1 MNRLVVALLLALHAF
16 AAPAQAAPRVA
27 ALTPFSASTITR
39 LGVRPVVLGQ
49 TLGGTDQYLASL
61 RGVPV
66 IPLTHP
72 LGPNMEQLATH
83 NASIVLS
90 SKTWQRGTPA
100 MRRLGMKVYESDP
113 TSVAAVGRETRA
125 IGKVLGRTRA
135 ANALAT
141 KIENDVRAAQQG
153 IKRRP
158 RVLVIL
164 GVGRT
169 PHAMLANS
177 WGGDVVAQAGG
188 QLLTD
193 GLRSA
198 SGIARIS
205 DEIVVQRNPGHH
217 HRRAAREPG
226 QHLAARRV
234 LPVQPELAQ
243 HAGRQEQARLRR
255 APGNSLLQPYP
266 GVGGDD
272 PRRPRQVPE
281 ELARVERSALVRR
294 RSPPAVA
301 LLAACAAS
309 MAFGAV
315 HVPLDEHRRAD
326 RPGRGRPAAADR
338 ARAAAPRTVAAI
350 ASARRSA
357 SPARCCRARSP
368 TRSPR
373 PT

>member
-1 MNRLVVALLLALHAF
+1 MNRLVIALLLALLAF

-177 WGGDVVAQAGG
+177 WGGDIVAKAGG
-188 QLLTD
+188 QLLTN

-205 DEIVVQRNPGHH
+205 DEIVVQRNPDIIIAVPHGS
-217 HRRAAREPG
+217 
-226 QHLAARRV
+226 
-234 LPVQPELAQ
+234 
-243 HAGRQEQARLRR
+243 
-255 APGNSLLQPYP
+255 PGNISRLAEYYQSNPNWRNTRAVKNKRVYVATGNQLLQPYP
-266 GVGGDD
+266 GV
-272 PRRPRQVPE
+272 
-281 ELARVERSALVRR
+281 AATIRSVR
-294 RSPPAVA
+294 AKF
-301 LLAACAAS
+301 LKNY
-309 MAFGAV
+309 
-315 HVPLDEHRRAD
+315 
-326 RPGRGRPAAADR
+326 
-338 ARAAAPRTVAAI
+338 
-350 ASARRSA
+350 
-357 SPARCCRARSP
+357 
-368 TRSPR
+368 
-373 PT
+373 

>member
-1 MNRLVVALLLALHAF
+1 MNRLVVALLLALLAF

-39 LGVRPVVLGQ
+39 LGVRPVVIGQ

-141 KIENDVRAAQQG
+141 KIENDVRGRAAGHQAPPARARHPR
-153 IKRRP
+153 RRP
-158 RVLVIL
+158 HAATRCSPTR
-164 GVGRT
+164 GAATSWPRPAASCSRT
-169 PHAMLANS
+169 GSRPP
-177 WGGDVVAQAGG
+177 
-188 QLLTD
+188 
-193 GLRSA
+193 

-205 DEIVVQRNPGHH
+205 DEIVVQRNPDIIIAVPHGS
-217 HRRAAREPG
+217 PG
-226 QHLAARRV
+226 NISRLAEYYRS
-234 LPVQPELAQ
+234 QPELAQ

-255 APGNSLLQPYP
+255 DGQPLLQPYP
-266 GVGGDD
+266 GVAATIR
-272 PRRPRQVPE
+272 RRPRQVPE
-281 ELARVERSALVRR
+281 ELLS
-294 RSPPAVA
+294 
-301 LLAACAAS
+301 
-309 MAFGAV
+309 
-315 HVPLDEHRRAD
+315 
-326 RPGRGRPAAADR
+326 
-338 ARAAAPRTVAAI
+338 
-350 ASARRSA
+350 
-357 SPARCCRARSP
+357 
-368 TRSPR
+368 
-373 PT
+373 

>member
-1 MNRLVVALLLALHAF
+1 MNRLVVALLLALLAF

-39 LGVRPVVLGQ
+39 LGVRPVVIGQ

-177 WGGDVVAQAGG
+177 WGGDIVAKAGG
-188 QLLTD
+188 QLLTN
-193 GLRSA
+193 GLTSA

-205 DEIVVQRNPGHH
+205 DEVVVKRNPDIIIAVPHGN
-217 HRRAAREPG
+217 PG
-226 QHLAARRV
+226 SINK
-234 LPVQPELAQ
+234 LAQ
-243 HAGRQEQARLRR
+243 YYASNPNWRNTR
-255 APGNSLLQPYP
+255 AVTSKRVYVATGNQLLQPYP
-266 GVGGDD
+266 GV
-272 PRRPRQVPE
+272 
-281 ELARVERSALVRR
+281 AATIRSVR
-294 RSPPAVA
+294 AKF
-301 LLAACAAS
+301 LKNY
-309 MAFGAV
+309 
-315 HVPLDEHRRAD
+315 
-326 RPGRGRPAAADR
+326 
-338 ARAAAPRTVAAI
+338 
-350 ASARRSA
+350 
-357 SPARCCRARSP
+357 
-368 TRSPR
+368 
-373 PT
+373 

>member
-1 MNRLVVALLLALHAF
+1 MNRLVVALLLALLAF

-72 LGPNMEQLATH
+72 LGPNMEQLASH

-169 PHAMLANS
+169 PYAMLANS
-177 WGGDVVAQAGG
+177 WGGDIVAKAGG
-188 QLLTD
+188 QLLTN
-193 GLRSA
+193 GLTSA

-205 DEIVVQRNPGHH
+205 DEIVVKRNPDIIIAVPHGSSGNIPRLAEYYRSNPNWRNTNAVRN
-217 HRRAAREPG
+217 HRVYVAT
-226 QHLAARRV
+226 
-234 LPVQPELAQ
+234 
-243 HAGRQEQARLRR
+243 
-255 APGNSLLQPYP
+255 GNSLLQPYP
-266 GVGGDD
+266 GVASTIRD
-272 PRRPRQVPE
+272 V
-281 ELARVERSALVRR
+281 RSKFL
-294 RSPPAVA
+294 
-301 LLAACAAS
+301 
-309 MAFGAV
+309 
-315 HVPLDEHRRAD
+315 
-326 RPGRGRPAAADR
+326 
-338 ARAAAPRTVAAI
+338 
-350 ASARRSA
+350 
-357 SPARCCRARSP
+357 
-368 TRSPR
+368 
-373 PT
+373 

>member
-1 MNRLVVALLLALHAF
+1 MNRLVVALLLALLAF

-169 PHAMLANS
+169 PYAMLANS
-177 WGGDVVAQAGG
+177 WGGDIVAKAGG
-188 QLLTD
+188 QLLTN
-193 GLRSA
+193 GLTSA

-205 DEIVVQRNPGHH
+205 DEIVVQRNPDIIIAVPHGS
-217 HRRAAREPG
+217 
-226 QHLAARRV
+226 
-234 LPVQPELAQ
+234 
-243 HAGRQEQARLRR
+243 
-255 APGNSLLQPYP
+255 PGNISRLAEYYQSNPNWRNTRAVKSKRVYVATGNQLLQPYP
-266 GVGGDD
+266 GV
-272 PRRPRQVPE
+272 
-281 ELARVERSALVRR
+281 AATIRSVR
-294 RSPPAVA
+294 AKF
-301 LLAACAAS
+301 LKNY
-309 MAFGAV
+309 
-315 HVPLDEHRRAD
+315 
-326 RPGRGRPAAADR
+326 
-338 ARAAAPRTVAAI
+338 
-350 ASARRSA
+350 
-357 SPARCCRARSP
+357 
-368 TRSPR
+368 
-373 PT
+373 